1 MSKKRADVEAVIRD
15 FAEALKEQ
23 GLKVDKIILFGSQA
37 RGDAGEDSDIDLL
50 VVSPDFAKMPF
61 LRRLEVLGTAIA
73 KVRKP
78 IEPLA
83 CTPDE
88 VQVENLS
95 KASFLYDVLVRQ
107 DTVEY
112 RV

>member
-1 MSKKRADVEAVIRD
+1 MSQKRPGVEAIIRD

-23 GLKVDKIILFGSQA
+23 GLKVEKIILFGSQA
-37 RGDAGEDSDIDLL
+37 RGDAMEDSDIDLL

-61 LRRLEVLGTAIA
+61 HRRFEVLGTAIA

-88 VQVENLS
+88 VEVKKLS
-95 KASFLYDVLVRQ
+95 KASFLYDVLARQ
-107 DTVEY
+107 KTVEY
-112 RV
+112 EL

>member
-37 RGDAGEDSDIDLL
+37 RGDARGDSDIDLL
-50 VVSPDFAKMPF
+50 VVSPDFGKMSF
-61 LRRLEVLGTAIA
+61 LKRMEILGTAIA

-88 VQVENLS
+88 VQIEKLS
-95 KASFLYDVLVRQ
+95 KASFLYDVLARQ
-107 DTVEY
+107 ETLEY

>member
-1 MSKKRADVEAVIRD
+1 MSKKRPDVEAVIRD

-37 RGDAGEDSDIDLL
+37 RGDAREDSDIDLL
-50 VVSPDFAKMPF
+50 VVSPDFVKMPF
-61 LRRLEVLGTAIA
+61 LKRLEVLGTAIA

-88 VQVENLS
+88 VQLEKLS
-95 KASFLYDVLVRQ
+95 KASFLYDVLARQ
-107 DTVEY
+107 ETVEY